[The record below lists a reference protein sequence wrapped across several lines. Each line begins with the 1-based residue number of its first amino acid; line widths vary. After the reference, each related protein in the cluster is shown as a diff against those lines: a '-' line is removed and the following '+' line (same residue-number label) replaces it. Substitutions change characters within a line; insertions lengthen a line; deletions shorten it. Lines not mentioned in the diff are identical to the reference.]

1 MSLANRWH
9 AFPRV
14 QGLLVLPAA
23 LAAAP
28 LAAAPVEDTLAQR
41 LRACTACHGAT
52 DVVTADAFFP
62 RLAGKPAGYLVEQ
75 LHNFREGRRHY
86 APMERLLAGLPEPYL
101 AEIAGH
107 FAAQVPRHEAPGSR
121 PGVALPGASPQPTPR
136 GEQVVREGLPA
147 AQVPACVQ
155 CHGVALTGIAPAV
168 PGLLGLPRNYLAAQL
183 GAWRTGQRQARA
195 PDCMAQIARRLPAD
209 DLAAA
214 VAWLAA
220 QPLPA
225 DARPTTV
232 APPRWPL
239 DCGSVRPA
247 GEAP

>member
-1 MSLANRWH
+1 MSLARRLRTVGR
-9 AFPRV
+9 PRCLPA
-14 QGLLVLPAA
+14 LLVA

-28 LAAAPVEDTLAQR
+28 VAATPVEDTLAQR

-52 DVVTADAFFP
+52 DVVTADAYFP

-75 LHNFREGRRHY
+75 LHNFREGRRRY
-86 APMERLLAGLPEPYL
+86 APMEHLLAGLPEPFL

-107 FAAQVPRHEAPGSR
+107 FAAQLPRQDAPAPKPVER
-121 PGVALPGASPQPTPR
+121 PPGELPRPTPQ

-168 PGLLGLPRNYLAAQL
+168 PGLVGLPKNYLAAQL

-225 DARPTTV
+225 DARPSSV

-247 GEAP
+247 SVAP